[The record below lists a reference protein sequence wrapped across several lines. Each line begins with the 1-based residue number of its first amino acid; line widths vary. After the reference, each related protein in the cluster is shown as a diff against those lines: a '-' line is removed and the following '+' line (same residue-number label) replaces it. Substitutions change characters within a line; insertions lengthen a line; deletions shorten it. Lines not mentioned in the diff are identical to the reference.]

1 MAQTIRIEI
10 PIEVI
15 DQTEKGLKSAQD
27 NLKKIKDQVR
37 KTQEEIQRST
47 STRITQYDRTQER
60 TQKEL
65 MKWAKQK
72 YQVALEAKD
81 MVSPVA
87 SKISSGL
94 RSFTS
99 RSWKTT
105 MKVVDYATKPIQ
117 GIIKL
122 LKNPVFQVGAVLGI
136 SIGVSD
142 TIDTYKE
149 FEAAMSKVKAIS
161 GANDDEFAQL
171 NEKAIQVGADT
182 KFSAEESAE
191 ALNYMAMA

>member
-47 STRITQYDRTQER
+47 STRTTQYDRTQER

-72 YQVALEAKD
+72 YQVLLEAKD

-94 RSFTS
+94 HSFTS
-99 RSWKTT
+99 KSWKTT

-136 SIGVSD
+136 SIGLSD
-142 TIDTYKE
+142 TVDTYKE

-161 GANDDEFAQL
+161 GATDDEFEQL
-171 NEKAIQVGADT
+171 NAKAIQVGADT
-182 KFSAEESAE
+182 KFSAAESAE